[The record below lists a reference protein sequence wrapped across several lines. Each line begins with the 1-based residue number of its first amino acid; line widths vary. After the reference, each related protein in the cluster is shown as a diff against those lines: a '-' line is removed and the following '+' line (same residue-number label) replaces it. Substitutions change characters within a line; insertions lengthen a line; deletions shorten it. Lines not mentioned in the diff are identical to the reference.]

1 MMRLPAR
8 ALALFLAIFPAAAF
22 ALGMGN
28 VEVTTTLNE
37 PLRAEIP
44 ITGIRP
50 GEVDEI
56 EIRLG
61 TDEQFRRAG
70 IERPFH
76 LTRLRFQVI
85 PDGERKARIEVTTR
99 ESVTEPFLNFLVE
112 LNWPSG
118 RMIREYTVLLDPPV
132 YGAAISSTR
141 KQSIARV
148 ESVPETGETSAPQP
162 LQESERTAAAEPPP
176 PPPAPVAQAEA
187 SAPSFTAPQ
196 PEPAPSRMPAPMP
209 EPSARPAPQPAVA
222 PEPSPAPPP
231 RVATFTPDLA
241 GTDRYG
247 PVVANES
254 LWSIARRVRPDQG
267 VSIQRMMFA
276 ILEANRE
283 AFFLDNINAL
293 KKGAVLRIPDRSE
306 IGPDNKAL
314 AMAEVR
320 RHQAVWN
327 EYRTQ
332 LAGTPAPMPE
342 GAQAGAS
349 STAGPSVSA
358 AQSEATG
365 PAVSGAED
373 SARLQLLAAGASPN
387 AGAPGDQSNLAQ
399 LQQEL
404 NMALEDADSKQLEN
418 QELSERLTETE
429 QIINDLNRMLQL
441 KDDEIASLQ
450 NQLRQEEGA
459 PVPVPEP
466 APAATTEP
474 ESVAAV
480 EPEPVPQPSVQPEP
494 AATAEPEPAPAT
506 AVEPEPAAATAVE
519 PEPAAAA
526 TQPQPAPAP
535 QPKPKPV
542 LRPPQPEPQQTS
554 FVGELLNTAK
564 GYVPS
569 GVDPILLAGGLG
581 ILLILGG
588 GLALYRR
595 RQAADGGVEPEA
607 IDFAGDQD
615 ALVADDDD
623 LFRDDTQPE
632 DEDQTQLAAD
642 GAEVP
647 EVAAVD
653 SDDDDPLSELNI
665 YMAYEHFDQAEDL
678 VRRAIA
684 DSPDRHD
691 YRLKLLEVFYA
702 AKNLPA
708 FQQSAQELRDIAGA
722 DSPLISTALGWWEDL
737 APGQDLFSGAAPA
750 QISEPDTTGTTV
762 EGSDDEVFDV
772 TSGAPADTEASAVD
786 FDLGFET
793 GGAAESDDVGQGSG
807 VDFDLDSGES
817 EEAIPTVT
825 EGSSD
830 VEFDLSKIGGD
841 TEEEANAASSG
852 DLDFELPSEND
863 EAAANLESS
872 GLDFDLAEADEA
884 GAESPGLDDSAFDM
898 NLNLGS
904 AAEEAD
910 EAAAGLESS
919 GLDFEFDGTQ
929 DGTQDDVGDGLEL
942 ELESFDED
950 SATNAEAD
958 GDLTAVDDRLDQ
970 SGDADLAALA
980 AGDAAD
986 DEDLGLD
993 FDIGEDLDDGQGP
1006 SDDVDLAIGMDS
1018 DASGEDDGLD
1028 FAIEGGSDAES
1039 AAGGGSSSDVDFEIG
1054 GTSDGE
1060 QKIGIDT
1067 VFDGVFED
1075 SGEEGSGTVSDSDG
1089 DPLGIGGGS
1098 SELPQLDADTEDAV
1112 DLTFL
1117 GDAAGS
1123 STDDVLADLEFGDES
1138 SDDSDRTEFML
1149 RDVPKPHTG
1158 DTDVS
1163 ADSISGDDS
1172 GELDDIQTKL
1182 DLAEAYIEMGDTDG
1196 ARGIL
1201 GEVMSEGSETQQ
1213 DQAKDLLQKLG

>member
-76 LTRLRFQVI
+76 LTRLRFKII

-99 ESVTEPFLNFLVE
+99 ESVTEPFLNFLIE

-132 YGAAISSTR
+132 YGAAIASTR

-148 ESVPETGETSAPQP
+148 ESVPETVETSPPQP
-162 LQESERTAAAEPPP
+162 LQDSERAAAMEPP
-176 PPPAPVAQAEA
+176 PPPAPATAI
-187 SAPSFTAPQ
+187 APSVTA
-196 PEPAPSRMPAPMP
+196 PEPAPSRMPQPEP
-209 EPSARPAPQPAVA
+209 EPSPRTPPQPAVA
-222 PEPSPAPPP
+222 PEPPSAPPP
-231 RVATFTPDLA
+231 RVATLPPDLA

-254 LWSIARRVRPDQG
+254 LWSIARRVRPDDG

-314 AMAEVR
+314 AMADVR

-327 EYRTQ
+327 EYRSQ
-332 LAGTPAPMPE
+332 LAGTPAPTPE

-349 STAGPSVSA
+349 GTA
-358 AQSEATG
+358 G
-365 PAVSGAED
+365 PAVSAAPSETTSPAASGGED

-387 AGAPGDQSNLAQ
+387 AGAPGDQTNLAQ

-404 NMALEDADSKQLEN
+404 NMALEEADSKQREN

-450 NQLRQEEGA
+450 NQLRQEGA

-466 APAATTEP
+466 APAA
-474 ESVAAV
+474 SA
-480 EPEPVPQPSVQPEP
+480 EPEPAAAAAEPEPAPLPTVQPEPEPAASAEPEPAAAAAEPEPAPQPAAQPEP
-494 AATAEPEPAPAT
+494 AATAAAEPAP
-506 AVEPEPAAATAVE
+506 P
-519 PEPAAAA
+519 
-526 TQPQPAPAP
+526 P

-554 FVGELLNTAK
+554 FVDELLNTAK

-595 RQAADGGVEPEA
+595 RQAADGGGEPEA

-632 DEDQTQLAAD
+632 DEDQTLLAS
-642 GAEVP
+642 AEA
-647 EVAAVD
+647 EAGEGTAAE
-653 SDDDDPLSELNI
+653 SEDDDPLSELNI

-750 QISEPDTTGTTV
+750 QVSEPDTTGTTV

-772 TSGAPADTEASAVD
+772 TSGAPADSEESAVD

-793 GGAAESDDVGQGSG
+793 GGAEESDDVGQGSG

-825 EGSSD
+825 EGSSN

-852 DLDFELPSEND
+852 DLDFELPSESD
-863 EAAANLESS
+863 EAAASLESS
-872 GLDFDLAEADEA
+872 GLDFDLAEADEG

-898 NLNLGS
+898 NLNLES
-904 AAEEAD
+904 AAD
-910 EAAAGLESS
+910 EAGDAAASLESS

-929 DGTQDDVGDGLEL
+929 DGTQDDIGGGVEL

-950 SATNAEAD
+950 SETRAEAD
-958 GDLTAVDDRLDQ
+958 GDLTAV
-970 SGDADLAALA
+970 
-980 AGDAAD
+980 GDAAD

-993 FDIGEDLDDGQGP
+993 FDIGEDLDDGEGA

-1028 FAIEGGSDAES
+1028 FAIEGGSDAEQ
-1039 AAGGGSSSDVDFEIG
+1039 ADAVAGSGSSSDVDFEIG

-1075 SGEEGSGTVSDSDG
+1075 SGEEDSGIVSDSDG

-1138 SDDSDRTEFML
+1138 SDDDSNRTEFML
-1149 RDVPKPHTG
+1149 RDVPKPDTG

-1163 ADSISGDDS
+1163 VDSISGDDS

-1201 GEVMSEGSETQQ
+1201 GEVMSEGSEIQQ